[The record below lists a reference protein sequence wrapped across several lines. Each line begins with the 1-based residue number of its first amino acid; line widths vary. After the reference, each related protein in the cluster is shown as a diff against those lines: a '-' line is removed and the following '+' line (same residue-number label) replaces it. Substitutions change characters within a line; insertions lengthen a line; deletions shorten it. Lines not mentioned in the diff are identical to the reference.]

1 IIGYTNAGKSTFL
14 NRLAKSGVKTA
25 NQEFTTVSTTSR
37 KVTFPRFDNY
47 GNWKGEDV
55 IFTDSVGF
63 ITDMSQ
69 ILIDAFLS
77 TLEELK
83 FSNLLVIVIDIAEPD
98 IARIWTKISTSFQI
112 IEKIGATEIPKLFVF
127 NKIDLVTP
135 TKCENRIKTIH
146 EQYISIPYV
155 SISALE
161 KKGFERLA
169 KEIIA
174 VKHQYFSKKPVK
186 F

>member
-1 IIGYTNAGKSTFL
+1 
-14 NRLAKSGVKTA
+14 
-25 NQEFTTVSTTSR
+25 
-37 KVTFPRFDNY
+37 
-47 GNWKGEDV
+47 
-55 IFTDSVGF
+55 
-63 ITDMSQ
+63 Q